1 MLTTLSASPFVI
13 DSIWQRTRTSAF
25 VQISALTTLTI
36 LSAQII
42 VPLPFTPIPFTM
54 QTFAILFG
62 AAALGPT
69 KSFIAQFAYLSLAA
83 LGFPIL
89 AGGKGGFQA
98 IFGATAGYLIAFL
111 VASVVVGKL
120 ATKITTKRFQGVLF
134 GYLIGTLI
142 IYVLGATWLAVYT
155 EKGISYA
162 ITSGVLPFVIGD
174 IIKAALAASLLPI
187 SWRLV
192 NK

>member
-1 MLTTLSASPFVI
+1 VLTTLSASPFVI

-69 KSFIAQFAYLSLAA
+69 KSFIAQFAYLS
-83 LGFPIL
+83 
-89 AGGKGGFQA
+89 

-111 VASVVVGKL
+111 IASVVVGKL

-142 IYVLGATWLAVYT
+142 IYVLGATWLAIYT